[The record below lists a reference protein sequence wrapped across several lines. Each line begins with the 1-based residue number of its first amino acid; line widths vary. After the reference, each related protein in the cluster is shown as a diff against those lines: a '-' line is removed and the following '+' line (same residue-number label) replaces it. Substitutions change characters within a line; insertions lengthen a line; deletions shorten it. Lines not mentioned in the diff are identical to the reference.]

1 MHKWI
6 CIENIKIM
14 ADLALADAYLSLA
27 FAGMVTE
34 VYYIIKSNPVF
45 ERDEPAKEIIILF
58 CSILICRLE

>member
-1 MHKWI
+1 
-6 CIENIKIM
+6 M